1 MYKCVRNGGLRYLNG
16 ILGAVAANLEKELK
30 GVETVYSVARR
41 ISKRYSLGEYVVLGG
56 EVSDDVLLSAVSICR
71 RRFKEEDIILMNV
84 LDDEQQGE
92 IGIVLT
98 EEGCFVWNEKFLF
111 NFNYKD
117 IESVDY
123 NDEDMEVYVK
133 ANDEDYTI
141 ELSGDEDEHYPR
153 KWYNLLLDIKE
164 IYKGE

>member
-1 MYKCVRNGGLRYLNG
+1 MECLNG
-16 ILGAVAANLEKELK
+16 ILGAVAANMEKELE

-41 ISKRYSLGEYVVLGG
+41 ISKRYSLGGYVVLGG
-56 EVSDDVLLSAVSICR
+56 EVPDDVLLSAVSICR

-153 KWYNLLLDIKE
+153 KWYNLLLDIRE

>member
-1 MYKCVRNGGLRYLNG
+1 MTG
-16 ILGAVAANLEKELK
+16 ISFFA
-30 GVETVYSVARR
+30 S
-41 ISKRYSLGEYVVLGG
+41 
-56 EVSDDVLLSAVSICR
+56 
-71 RRFKEEDIILMNV
+71 DIILMNV

-133 ANDEDYTI
+133 ANNEDYTI

>member
-1 MYKCVRNGGLRYLNG
+1 M
-16 ILGAVAANLEKELK
+16 
-30 GVETVYSVARR
+30 
-41 ISKRYSLGEYVVLGG
+41 
-56 EVSDDVLLSAVSICR
+56 
-71 RRFKEEDIILMNV
+71 MNV

-133 ANDEDYTI
+133 ANDE
-141 ELSGDEDEHYPR
+141 ER
-153 KWYNLLLDIKE
+153 E

>member
-1 MYKCVRNGGLRYLNG
+1 MECLNG
-16 ILGAVAANLEKELK
+16 ILGAVAANMEKELE

-56 EVSDDVLLSAVSICR
+56 EVPDDVLLSAVSICR

-98 EEGCFVWNEKFLF
+98 EEGCFVWNEKFLLQG
-111 NFNYKD
+111 Y
-117 IESVDY
+117 
-123 NDEDMEVYVK
+123 
-133 ANDEDYTI
+133 
-141 ELSGDEDEHYPR
+141 
-153 KWYNLLLDIKE
+153 
-164 IYKGE
+164 